1 MEYWTEQQ
9 LSSIDKMLN
18 PRSIAVVGAT
28 ERMQYGGRFLRSVL
42 RAGEGVRVYPV
53 NPRYG
58 ELMGLQCYAS
68 VIDLPESPDLVGII
82 VPHHRVIPVLQESA
96 EKGAGS
102 GIVISAGFS
111 ERAEEDRVQLQI
123 ELGNVARDTGVRISG
138 PNCLGLANIKSGM
151 WACSS
156 SSNSLENLTKG
167 NIGLVCQSGASAFGP
182 FLSRAISRGIG
193 YSYIISTGNE
203 ADLEASDF
211 VRYLLDDDDTKV
223 IAMFVEGFKDA
234 RKFLEVARLAAE
246 RGKPIVLIK
255 IGRSGLGM
263 QAAKAHTASLT
274 GADDVFDAAFKQ
286 FGVTRVNDWDQLL
299 EVSQMLADSP
309 PPYPNGIAVISH
321 SGGVCSL
328 TADAFGNEGLE
339 LPELSDDG
347 KNVINEI
354 LAGFG
359 WAGNPADITG
369 HASRDTVELIME
381 TLISEPEVGAL
392 VVASSASDEQAQHV
406 IDVASRH
413 EKPIAYLHTGNEL
426 GAPTGLDT
434 LKGAGIPVFYSP
446 ENLAS
451 AFRKL
456 HDYHYW
462 REQTLNIGFGTAPI
476 MSEAQLEITDELRK
490 FDRIELTDCE
500 AKRVLSN
507 WGVATTGQSDVPGIV
522 GAEVIIGVSQDD
534 QLGPI
539 LSYRMGGALAEIM
552 TDVALRICPISRQE
566 AQKMVDEV
574 PGSRVLFGLADQL
587 KGDIDTLIDTL
598 VSVSG
603 MAINLEGTV
612 ADIGINSLVVH
623 PEGEGVTAHSVMIT
637 LRKQQ

>member
-9 LSSIDKMLN
+9 LNSIDKMLN
-18 PRSIAVVGAT
+18 PGSIAVVGAT

-42 RAGEGVRVYPV
+42 RAGEDIRVYPV
-53 NPRYG
+53 NPRYE

-68 VIDLPESPDLVGII
+68 VTDLPESPDLVGII

-111 ERAEEDRVQLQI
+111 ERAEEDRVQLQT
-123 ELGNVARDTGVRISG
+123 ELGDVARATGVRISG
-138 PNCLGLANIKSGM
+138 PNCLGLANIKTGM

-234 RKFLEVARLAAE
+234 SKFLEVARLAAE
-246 RGKPIVLIK
+246 TGKPIVLIK

-274 GADDVFDAAFKQ
+274 GADAIYDAAFKQ

-309 PPYPNGIAVISH
+309 PPSVSGIAVISH

-347 KNVINEI
+347 KDVINEI

-406 IDVASRH
+406 VDVASRH
-413 EKPIAYLHTGNEL
+413 DKPIAYLHTGNEL

-446 ENLAS
+446 GNLAS

-456 HDYHYW
+456 HDYHNW
-462 REQTLNIGFGTAPI
+462 KEQTLDIGFRVPA
-476 MSEAQLEITDELRK
+476 MSQAQLKIADKLRAL
-490 FDRIELTDCE
+490 DRVELTDGE
-500 AKRVLSN
+500 SKHVLSG
-507 WGVATTGQSDVPGIV
+507 WGVVTTGKSDVPRNV
-522 GAEVIIGVSQDD
+522 GAEVIIGVNQDD
-534 QLGPI
+534 QLGPV
-539 LSYRMGGALAEIM
+539 LCYRMGGAFAEIM
-552 TDVALRICPISRQE
+552 TDVALRICPVSRQE
-566 AQKMVDEV
+566 VQKMVNEV
-574 PGSRVLFGLADQL
+574 AGSRMLFGLNDKR
-587 KGDIDTLIDTL
+587 KGDIDALIDTL
-598 VSVSG
+598 VCVSD
-603 MAINLEGTV
+603 MAVNLDGIVDE
-612 ADIGINSLVVH
+612 ILINSLIVL
-623 PEGEGVTAHSVMIT
+623 PMGQGVEAHDVKIT